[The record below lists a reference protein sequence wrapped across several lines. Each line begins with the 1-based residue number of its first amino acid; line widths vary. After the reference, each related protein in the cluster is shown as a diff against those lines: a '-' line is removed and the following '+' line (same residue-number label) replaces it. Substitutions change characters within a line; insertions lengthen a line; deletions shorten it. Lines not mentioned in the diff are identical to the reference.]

1 MDSSWLAAATHGRR
15 HCNSQDSQKRW
26 SSITLVSLPIIG
38 LTRRCTERLAIVV
51 PHIDSSFLMT
61 QALAFPSMSRLP
73 SSLHSMKFHPQPAT
87 TRHPSSRCLVF
98 LPLLLLFGCSTTD
111 PLAHYDPRG
120 VVSII

>member
-51 PHIDSSFLMT
+51 PHVDSSFPMT
-61 QALAFPSMSRLP
+61 EPLAFPSMSRLP
-73 SSLHSMKFHPQPAT
+73 SSLHSMKFHPQPAA
-87 TRHPSSRCLVF
+87 TRHPFHPCPIRV
-98 LPLLLLFGCSTTD
+98 PLDHTRRTIGR
-111 PLAHYDPRG
+111 P
-120 VVSII
+120 